1 MNYVLV
7 LTNGKELNCLTDS
20 HERLMEML
28 FKHNIYIVQEN
39 THPLES
45 TYVMPE
51 NVSHVRVQGKDK
63 IEPI

>member
-1 MNYVLV
+1 MEYTLV
-7 LTNGKELNCLTDS
+7 LTNGKELDCRTDS
-20 HERLMEML
+20 HDRLMEML

-39 THPLES
+39 SHPLES

-51 NVSHVRVQGKDK
+51 NVSHVRVKGKDK